1 MFDVVHND
9 IDFIH
14 ITTYN
19 DFLKHKNK
27 WSKHSL
33 FLKHVQ
39 FCRDKHRLFI
49 LWVVN

>member
-1 MFDVVHND
+1 MFYVVHNN

-33 FLKHVQ
+33 FLQNIQ
-39 FCRDKHRLFI
+39 FLE
-49 LWVVN
+49 